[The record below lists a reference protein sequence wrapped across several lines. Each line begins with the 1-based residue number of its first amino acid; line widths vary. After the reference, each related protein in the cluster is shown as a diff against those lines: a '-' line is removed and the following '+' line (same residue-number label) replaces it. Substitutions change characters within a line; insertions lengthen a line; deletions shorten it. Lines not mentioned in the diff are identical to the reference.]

1 MDGCHSLVI
10 GIGIL
15 IILLILK
22 LPLWIVFLL
31 VAFSISILVGG
42 IDFLMNT
49 FFSVSTDP
57 MTIDLVIIMYLI
69 AVFVSLY
76 KVTGFI
82 DRLSKELTI
91 LLKKPFIVISFVP
104 AILGLLPVPGGAL
117 MSIPVVDK
125 VGDYMGLDKSR
136 KLFLNVWFRH
146 VIFIVYPLSTVLVLT
161 STLANIDIWVLI
173 VRQAPIALSM
183 IILGYVIGLYI
194 EGYRGHLS
202 SLEEK
207 NADKKLLIKVFSP
220 IMSSIAIA
228 VATSQFLD
236 YKFQLPINRLS
247 MVLGVSIGIV
257 LLIFFSRID
266 LKKFIK
272 VLVMKRT
279 IELALIGYGAMML
292 RGVFTSVDLS
302 CIISYI
308 PPSIPIQ
315 LIAILLP
322 IVFSIVSGVPTS
334 GIALSIPIIQ
344 HLTIVSPSLAS
355 LIYISAFIGYLGSPL
370 HLCYIYT
377 AEYLGLSII
386 KGYKYMIPASIITL
400 IIAAII
406 LSVL

>member
-1 MDGCHSLVI
+1 MNGCHSLVI

-22 LPLWIVFLL
+22 LPLWFVFLL

-42 IDFLMNT
+42 IDFLMNIVL
-49 FFSVSTDP
+49 SVSTDP
-57 MTIDLVIIMYLI
+57 MTIDLVVIMYLI
-69 AVFVSLY
+69 AIFVSLY

-82 DRLSKELTI
+82 DKLSKELTI

-161 STLANIDIWVLI
+161 SALANIDIWVLI
-173 VRQAPIALSM
+173 VRQAPIALLM

-202 SLEEK
+202 SLGEK
-207 NADKKLLIKVFSP
+207 NADKSLLIKVFSP
-220 IMSSIAIA
+220 ILSSIAIA
-228 VATSQFLD
+228 IATSRFLD

-247 MVLGVSIGIV
+247 MVLGVSIGIIM
-257 LLIFFSRID
+257 LILFSRME

-279 IELALIGYGAMML
+279 LELAVIGYGAMML
-292 RGVFTSVDLS
+292 RGVFTSIDLS
-302 CIISYI
+302 CIIDYI
-308 PPSIPIQ
+308 PSYIPIQ

-322 IVFSIVSGVPTS
+322 MVFSIISGVPTS

-344 HLTIVSPSLAS
+344 HLTTISPSLTS

-370 HLCYIYT
+370 HLCYIYS
-377 AEYLGLSII
+377 AKYLGLSII
-386 KGYKYMIPASIITL
+386 KGYKYMIPACIISIVL
-400 IIAAII
+400 AAII
-406 LSVL
+406 LSIL